1 MANSNL
7 STYDFHSSNIRVITS
22 DEGVI
27 LFCLSDVCV
36 TLKLTNPTVMAN
48 QIKDEFG
55 CPKLNLAHLKDT
67 LGRDQEF
74 TMITEPQLY
83 FVMMRSR
90 AKIAREFRQ
99 WICNEVLPSI
109 RAQGAYV
116 ANKTYVD
123 DHEAEA
129 ESQKRCW
136 YVKQLTDLCQKY
148 NISDEALVAAVNI
161 AQRAFKQGYAIALN
175 KSTDTTDKQPKADD
189 RLTITEDEAT
199 AIDHMIYF
207 HDMFKPDVL
216 QVFRKVTKL
225 QSQLA
230 ALVCTIQDLPLARL
244 YESATAPEVSCQRLK
259 RFNTTKVKKGALVV
273 SA

>member
-1 MANSNL
+1 MSNTQI
-7 STYDFHSSNIRVITS
+7 STYDFHNSNIRIATS
-22 DEGVI
+22 EDGVI
-27 LFCLSDVCV
+27 LFCLADVCTVLQLANPNHAVNSIKEEFSIPTLNVGMV
-36 TLKLTNPTVMAN
+36 TRPDGSRIEAN
-48 QIKDEFG
+48 F
-55 CPKLNLAHLKDT
+55 
-67 LGRDQEF
+67 
-74 TMITEPQLY
+74 ITEPQLY

-90 AKIAREFRQ
+90 AKVAREFRQ

-116 ANKTYVD
+116 ANNTHVD

-199 AIDHMIYF
+199 AIDHVVHYHKLF
-207 HDMFKPDVL
+207 RPDILKACKELRDIKAQAMKLVL
-216 QVFRKVTKL
+216 
-225 QSQLA
+225 
-230 ALVCTIQDLPLARL
+230 ALDNIPDARL
-244 YESATAPEVSCQRLK
+244 YESAVATDISVSKLE
-259 RFNTTKVKKGALVV
+259 RFQLTYPKK